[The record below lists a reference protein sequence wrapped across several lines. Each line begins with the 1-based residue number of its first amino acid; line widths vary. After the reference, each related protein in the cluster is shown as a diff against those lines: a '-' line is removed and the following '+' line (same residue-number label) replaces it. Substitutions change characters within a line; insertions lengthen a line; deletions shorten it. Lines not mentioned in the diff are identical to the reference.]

1 MCSAGHTCC
10 GRTPETKNEPDSITC
25 NPPTQ
30 QCPLNRM
37 SAHDY
42 IGAGHIYIYTPG
54 GGGGA
59 LAGGGGGGGGG
70 SPVGAIAGGAVGLVL
85 VLAAV
90 VLVCRKRAKRIKMIK
105 ALKLKEVS
113 FEMGTARAQVSDVTP
128 KNLTMSDGI

>member
-10 GRTPETKNEPDSITC
+10 GSTPETKNEPDSITC

-59 LAGGGGGGGGG
+59 LAGGGGGGGG

-90 VLVCRKRAKRIKMIK
+90 ALVCRKRAKRIKMMK